1 MGESFES
8 STLNFLPSTALFFD
22 CQGSQKIGANPTLFE
37 TKTETFVIRG
47 YPYRTQPLLDWAKT
61 EKKASESSFGSESAG
76 DAAPP

>member
-37 TKTETFVIRG
+37 TKTETFVIPG
-47 YPYRTQPLLDWAKT
+47 YPDRTQSLSIWART
-61 EKKASESSFGSESAG
+61 ETKGGLRSRLPNHRSKSSN
-76 DAAPP
+76 